1 MERRL
6 NKNEKV
12 ILIILF
18 IIFILLLLFKSPALA
33 RFKNRSISSSNV
45 WSGEI
50 ATKYKSGD
58 GTINNPYIIS
68 NGEELAYFSSM
79 LENNNYEGKYFK
91 IFNNIKINEGI
102 FKYEDDK
109 IEYIIDDTVYYVKDN
124 NYYNNPN
131 FDNEPIGSIN
141 IFPSLNGFKGILD
154 GDSHTIYGLYINN
167 DNSGLFTNLSGE
179 VDSLYISNTLIKGN
193 NSGILSNS
201 ITNANIS
208 NIMVDGYIV
217 SDLYEGNADVLS
229 TINGSYTIS
238 GGISAYVSNSNL
250 INCINKAE
258 IYGSFI
264 SGGIAGYIDNSSII
278 NAYSTSDISSYS
290 SNTIGIIKGT
300 SVADRVYN
308 TGNINGG
315 LFGYA
320 IDSDFTVSN
329 SFITTDNDLLIDT
342 SNSTITSNNN
352 YYTYE
357 GRGNNLSST
366 LVTNANLKNKEFLS
380 NYNLFVDFE
389 DLEENYLNTWVFEDE
404 MYPVLYID
412 DITNPYVELNLGTY
426 TWNSYSNILENKQFN
441 DNITFM
447 ISDKDDVHDYD
458 KYYYISNSKNALSK
472 SDLENVTWTPY
483 TDIVQINDEGFYVV
497 YIKIANGNDTSYINS
512 DLLILDKS
520 GSTID
525 ITLDNNH
532 YNSINDSTIYLDHTF
547 DISVTAEDTL
557 SGIKSIEY
565 YIGNSY
571 INDYNVNWITYN
583 NPLHF
588 ENVGEYIIYVKV
600 TDSCDFV
607 SYASTPLIVY
617 DGYVSSIHPLGINS
631 GNNITSNSTIVYSF
645 SYLNNKQLNF
655 NHNLISNIVLPKNTN
670 ITLID
675 KTNNKIYGYIINSSD
690 KFGFDTNGYAT
701 YPFTLFKE
709 KGKNENANYINSTVT
724 NEQFDVIVDFSK
736 ASINTNLNNIY
747 LYLEGKSD
755 ITVRPT
761 INKNSFN
768 IDSNKNARVSHSI
781 SSDYSETIY
790 YNSDSIHNIPIN
802 SIVNYSNAY
811 DTSFFDKKIGFSIK
825 LVDSQG
831 RIVNR
836 EHLKNITFMIGD
848 KVYIPSNDNIVRVN
862 LDTNT
867 SADTLLTIITHQ
879 GTSKLKDGTYYIKIN
894 AYSSLDGLYY
904 DSVID
909 NGIMIPVVVS
919 KNINSSDYGFD
930 VSINSDSRIINKE
943 GITNLSF
950 NIKQSGLENPNI
962 KVSMYMKDELTAYN
976 QDYSLIDLEDYSDI
990 NLERFIDSIY
1000 YVSKNPQEENT
1011 FSINLDTSKLD
1022 KTSYKFIFDLYEDNL
1037 KVGSISKNIII
1048 R

>member
-91 IFNNIKINEGI
+91 IFNNIRINEGI
-102 FKYEDDK
+102 FKYEEDK

-131 FDNEPIGSIN
+131 FDNEPIGNIN
-141 IFPSLNGFKGILD
+141 ILPTLNGFKGILD
-154 GDSHTIYGLYINN
+154 GDSHTIYGLYIND

-179 VDSLYISNTLIKGN
+179 IDSLYISNAFIKGN

-201 ITNANIS
+201 ITNGNIS

-217 SDLYEGNADVLS
+217 SDEYEGNADVLS

-300 SVADRVYN
+300 SVVDRIYN

-315 LFGYA
+315 LFGYV

-342 SNSTITSNNN
+342 SNSNITSNNN

-357 GRGNNLSST
+357 GRGNNLSSSLT
-366 LVTNANLKNKEFLS
+366 TTTNLKNKEFLS

-412 DITNPYVELNLGTY
+412 DIINPYVELNLGTY
-426 TWNSYSNILENKQFN
+426 AWNSYSNILENKQFN

-472 SDLENVTWTPY
+472 SDLENITWTPY

-736 ASINTNLNNIY
+736 ANINTNLNNIY

-790 YNSDSIHNIPIN
+790 YNSDSIHDIPIN